1 MSGQLDFSM
10 ITLQSRKSEK
20 KSAGLKQKVPISMMA
35 QTSFPNKIIECES
48 DNDTTIEVDLITK
61 KMRF

>member
-1 MSGQLDFSM
+1 M